1 MPDISRK
8 DRFELPSFSFF
19 SNKCRF
25 WAIQAYCMRK
35 IQILLLVTITVS
47 RFSPQIGFNARAQ
60 DQSIDSLL
68 NVLPKQDGKDKINTL
83 IELCWECHFTNS
95 DTARMFGLEALKLAR
110 EMKSEDLEGESL
122 HYLGVTHEAQGN
134 YAEALELELK
144 ALSLRK
150 KSGDSAKIAATLNN
164 IGIIYDEKGDY
175 KKSLEYYYG
184 ARRIYE
190 NLKNK
195 DKIAMVLSN
204 IGIVLKA
211 QGDYEEVVS
220 YYRQAMLIYNE
231 LGNKLGEA
239 ACHAN
244 LGAVYFN
251 LAKYDSALYY
261 SLMAEKEFTEQNVQ
275 QFLPTALVNA
285 AVAYNKLGK
294 SKQAKAYL
302 LRAKKLDEA
311 YDSKKD
317 LAIVLIHLAGIY
329 KNEGNYSTANATA
342 SSALQIAKKIKAQQ
356 EVMDAR
362 LVLSE
367 IHLSKKDFASAY
379 QEYKEYISIKDSLF
393 RQEKSKQI
401 TEIQTKFETEK
412 KEGEIKFLKQ
422 ENDLKDA
429 RLDQNKLL
437 IISLAGVLLGG
448 VALGFMY
455 RTRIQLKQQAELE
468 ATRASLRESQ
478 LQAVI
483 GSQEEERKRFAADL
497 HDGLGQMIS
506 AVRLGLSKENVEKSS
521 VNHALTL
528 LNDMNGEIR
537 DIAFNL
543 MPQVLMKSGLDEALK
558 EFATR
563 INRSGGV
570 TIHVQTYDL
579 SRDLP
584 SEHRIA
590 LYRISQEWVNNVIKY
605 SGATSISI
613 QVVQHPEELVLT
625 IEDNGKGFNAER
637 LTQSQGNGW
646 KNINSKLHLIKGA
659 IEIDSQEGR
668 ANTTVII
675 SVASSSVLQ

>member
-1 MPDISRK
+1 MK
-8 DRFELPSFSFF
+8 
-19 SNKCRF
+19 
-25 WAIQAYCMRK
+25 K
-35 IQILLLVTITVS
+35 IQILLLATIIVS
-47 RFSPQIGFNARAQ
+47 GFSAQIGFNAKAQ

-68 NVLPKQDGKDKINTL
+68 NVLPNQNGKDKIKTL
-83 IELCWECHFTNS
+83 IELCWEYHFANS
-95 DTARMFGLEALKLAR
+95 DTARMFGLEALRLAR

-134 YAEALELELK
+134 YAEALELELN

-175 KKSLEYYYG
+175 KKSLEYYYE

-211 QGDYEEVVS
+211 QGEYKKVVS
-220 YYRQAMLIYNE
+220 YYRQAMLIYHE
-231 LGNKLGEA
+231 SGKKLGEA

-261 SLMAEKEFTEQNVQ
+261 SLLAEKEFTEQNVQ

-285 AVAYNKLGK
+285 AVAYDKLGK
-294 SKQAKAYL
+294 TKQAKAYL

-329 KNEGNYSTANATA
+329 KNEGNYSIANSMA
-342 SSALQIAKKIKAQQ
+342 SSALQIAKKINAQQ

-362 LVLSE
+362 LVLSG

-379 QEYKEYISIKDSLF
+379 REYKEYISVKDSLF
-393 RQEKSKQI
+393 KQEKSKQI
-401 TEIQTKFETEK
+401 EEIQTKYETEK
-412 KEGEIKFLKQ
+412 KESQILFLQQ
-422 ENDLKDA
+422 ENKLKDSDIK
-429 RLDQNKLL
+429 LKNSDIKLKDSSIKQNKLL
-437 IISLAGVLLGG
+437 IASLIGVLLGG
-448 VALGFMY
+448 IALGFLY

-468 ATRASLRESQ
+468 ATRASLREDQ

-483 GSQEEERKRFAADL
+483 SSQEEERKRFAADL

-506 AVRLGLSKENVEKSS
+506 AVRLGLSKEILEKSS
-521 VNHALTL
+521 VDHSLSL

-543 MPQVLMKSGLDEALK
+543 MPQVLVSSGLAQALK

-570 TIHVQTYDL
+570 SIQVQTYDL
-579 SRDLP
+579 RDDMP
-584 SEHRIA
+584 SELRIA

-605 SGATSISI
+605 SGATTISI

-625 IEDNGKGFNAER
+625 IEDNGRGFDPSK

-646 KNINSKLHLIKGA
+646 KNINSRLHLIKGT

-675 SVASSSVLQ
+675 SVTSNSRVAPSDADTLNPYQYG

>member
-1 MPDISRK
+1 
-8 DRFELPSFSFF
+8 
-19 SNKCRF
+19 
-25 WAIQAYCMRK
+25 
-35 IQILLLVTITVS
+35 
-47 RFSPQIGFNARAQ
+47 
-60 DQSIDSLL
+60 
-68 NVLPKQDGKDKINTL
+68 
-83 IELCWECHFTNS
+83 
-95 DTARMFGLEALKLAR
+95 
-110 EMKSEDLEGESL
+110 
-122 HYLGVTHEAQGN
+122 
-134 YAEALELELK
+134 
-144 ALSLRK
+144 
-150 KSGDSAKIAATLNN
+150 
-164 IGIIYDEKGDY
+164 
-175 KKSLEYYYG
+175 
-184 ARRIYE
+184 
-190 NLKNK
+190 
-195 DKIAMVLSN
+195 MVLSN

-211 QGDYEEVVS
+211 QGDYKQALS
-220 YYRQAMLIYNE
+220 YYKQALVFYRE
-231 LGNKLGEA
+231 LGEKLGET

-261 SLMAEKEFTEQNVQ
+261 SLLAEKEFTEQNVQ

-285 AVAYNKLGK
+285 AVAYDKLGK
-294 SKQAKAYL
+294 TTQAKAYL
-302 LRAKKLDEA
+302 LRAKKLDES

-329 KNEGNYSTANATA
+329 KSEGDYVSA
-342 SSALQIAKKIKAQQ
+342 SSSANQALEIAKKIKARQ

-362 LVLSE
+362 LALSE
-367 IHLSKKDFASAY
+367 IYLSKKDFASAY
-379 QEYKEYISIKDSLF
+379 REYKEYISVKDSLF

-401 TEIQTKFETEK
+401 AEIQTKYETEK
-412 KEGEIKFLKQ
+412 KESEIKFLKQ
-422 ENDLKDA
+422 ENELKDA

-448 VALGFMY
+448 LALGFMY

-468 ATRASLRESQ
+468 ATRATLRESQ

-506 AVRLGLSKENVEKSS
+506 AVRLGLSKENVEKTS
-521 VNHALTL
+521 VNHALSL
-528 LNDMNGEIR
+528 LNDMNVEIR

-543 MPQVLMKSGLDEALK
+543 MPQVLVKGGLEEALK

-570 TIHVQTYDL
+570 HINVQTYGLDNDL
-579 SRDLP
+579 S

-613 QVVQHPEELVLT
+613 QVVQHPQELVLT
-625 IEDNGKGFNAER
+625 IEDNGKGFDPTK

-646 KNINSKLHLIKGA
+646 KNINSRLHLIKGS
-659 IEIDSQEGR
+659 IEIDSQVGR
-668 ANTTVII
+668 ENTTVVI
-675 SVASSSVLQ
+675 SVLGNSITA

>member
-1 MPDISRK
+1 MK
-8 DRFELPSFSFF
+8 
-19 SNKCRF
+19 
-25 WAIQAYCMRK
+25 K
-35 IQILLLVTITVS
+35 IQIFLLVLIS
-47 RFSPQIGFNARAQ
+47 ISGFSDRINFNANAQ

-68 NVLPKQDGKDKINTL
+68 NTLPKQQGKDRIKTL
-83 IELCWECHFTNS
+83 IELCVEFHFKNADS
-95 DTARMFGLEALKLAR
+95 ARIFGLEALQSAR
-110 EMKSEDLEGESL
+110 ELKSKELEVDAL
-122 HYLGVTHEAQGN
+122 HNLGVAHEAQGN
-134 YAEALELELK
+134 YEEALKLELQ
-144 ALSLRK
+144 ALDIRK
-150 KSGDSAKIAATLNN
+150 MIGDELKMANTLNN
-164 IGIIYDEKGDY
+164 IGIIYDEQGDY
-175 KKSLEYYYG
+175 KLALEYYYN

-190 NLKNK
+190 RLKDK
-195 DKIAMVLSN
+195 GKIAMVLTN

-211 QGDYEEVVS
+211 QGDYRKVVG
-220 YYRQAMLIYNE
+220 YYQQAMTIYHE
-231 LGNKLGEA
+231 LGKKFGEA

-261 SLMAEKEFTEQNVQ
+261 SLMAEKEFTEQNIQ
-275 QFLPTALVNA
+275 QFLPTTLINA
-285 AVAYNKLGK
+285 GVAYDKLNQREK
-294 SKQAKAYL
+294 AKDYF
-302 LRAKKLDEA
+302 LRAKKLDEVF
-311 YDSKKD
+311 DNKKD
-317 LAIVLIHLAGIY
+317 LAIVLIHLAKIY
-329 KNEGNYSTANATA
+329 KDEGDFVKASLTA
-342 SSALQIAKKIKAQQ
+342 SSALQIAKKINAQQ

-362 LVLSE
+362 FALSN
-367 IHLSKKDFASAY
+367 IYLLKKDFASAY
-379 QEYKEYISIKDSLF
+379 VEYKEYVNVKDTLF
-393 RQEKSKQI
+393 RQERSKQI
-401 TEIQTKFETEK
+401 AEIQTKFETEK

-429 RLDQNKLL
+429 RLNQNKLL

-521 VNHALTL
+521 INHALTL

-558 EFATR
+558 EFAAR

-570 TIHVQTYDL
+570 TIHVQTYNL
-579 SRDLP
+579 RSDLP

-625 IEDNGKGFNAER
+625 IEDNGKGFSAER
-637 LTQSQGNGW
+637 LTRSQGNGW
-646 KNINSKLHLIKGA
+646 KNINSRLHLIKGT

>member
-1 MPDISRK
+1 
-8 DRFELPSFSFF
+8 
-19 SNKCRF
+19 
-25 WAIQAYCMRK
+25 MRK
-35 IQILLLVTITVS
+35 VRIFLLVAITLS
-47 RFSPQIGFNARAQ
+47 ALSAQIGFNVNAQ
-60 DQSIDSLL
+60 DQNIDSLL
-68 NVLPKQDGKDKINTL
+68 KVLPKQDGKEKIKTL
-83 IELCWECHFTNS
+83 IELCWEFHFTNA
-95 DTARMFGLEALKLAR
+95 DTARVFGLEALKLAR
-110 EMKSEDLEGESL
+110 EMKSEELEGESL
-122 HYLGVTHEAQGN
+122 HYLGVTQEAQGN

-144 ALSLRK
+144 ALSLREK
-150 KSGDSAKIAATLNN
+150 IGDSAKVAATLNN

-175 KKSLEYYYG
+175 KKSLEYYYR

-190 NLKNK
+190 GLKNK

-211 QGDYEEVVS
+211 QGEYEKVVS
-220 YYRQAMLIYNE
+220 YYRQAMLLYHE
-231 LGNKLGEA
+231 LGKKLGEA

-261 SLMAEKEFTEQNVQ
+261 SLKAEKEFTEQNVQ

-285 AVAYNKLGK
+285 AVAYDKLGK
-294 SKQAKAYL
+294 TKQAKAYL
-302 LRAKKLDEA
+302 LRAKKLDEV
-311 YDSKKD
+311 YDNKKD

-329 KNEGNYSTANATA
+329 KNEGNHAKAKATA
-342 SSALQIAKKIKAQQ
+342 RSALQIAKKINAQQ
-356 EVMDAR
+356 EIMDAR

-367 IHLSKKDFASAY
+367 IHLSVKDYASAY
-379 QEYKEYISIKDSLF
+379 REYRGYISVKDSVF

-401 TEIQTKFETEK
+401 EEIQTRFETEK
-412 KEGEIKFLKQ
+412 KENQILLLQQ
-422 ENDLKDA
+422 ENKLKDTDIK
-429 RLDQNKLL
+429 LKSSNIKQNKLL
-437 IISLAGVLLGG
+437 IASLIGVLLGG
-448 VALGFMY
+448 IALGFLY

-521 VNHALTL
+521 VTHALSL

-570 TIHVQTYDL
+570 TIHVQTHDL
-579 SRDLP
+579 SLDLT

-637 LTQSQGNGW
+637 LTKSQGNGW
-646 KNINSKLHLIKGA
+646 KNINSRLHLIKGT
-659 IEIDSQEGR
+659 IEIDSKDGR

-675 SVASSSVLQ
+675 SVPNSSVITY

>member
-1 MPDISRK
+1 
-8 DRFELPSFSFF
+8 
-19 SNKCRF
+19 
-25 WAIQAYCMRK
+25 MRK
-35 IQILLLVTITVS
+35 MRILLLVTITVS
-47 RFSPQIGFNARAQ
+47 GLSSQIGFDTMAQ

-68 NVLPKQDGKDKINTL
+68 NVLPKQEGKDKVKTL
-83 IELCWECHFTNS
+83 IELCVEFHFNNADS
-95 DTARMFGLEALKLAR
+95 ARMFGLEALESARKLNSI
-110 EMKSEDLEGESL
+110 ELEVDAL
-122 HYLGVTHEAQGN
+122 HNLGVAHEAQGN
-134 YAEALELELK
+134 YAEALKLEMKALDIRKKIGNELK
-144 ALSLRK
+144 MAN
-150 KSGDSAKIAATLNN
+150 TLNN
-164 IGIIYDEKGDY
+164 IGIIYDEQGEY
-175 KKSLEYYYG
+175 KLALEYYYN

-190 NLKNK
+190 KLKDK
-195 DKIAMVLSN
+195 GKIAMVLTN

-211 QGDYEEVVS
+211 QGDYRKVVG
-220 YYRQAMLIYNE
+220 YYQQAMTIYQE
-231 LGNKLGEA
+231 LGKKFGEA

-244 LGAVYFN
+244 LGAVYSN
-251 LAKYDSALYY
+251 LAIYDSALYY
-261 SLMAEKEFTEQNVQ
+261 SLIAEKEFTEQNIQ
-275 QFLPTALVNA
+275 QFLPTTLVNA
-285 AVAYNKLGK
+285 GIAYDKLGQK
-294 SKQAKAYL
+294 GKAKAYL
-302 LRAKKLDEA
+302 LRAKKMDEIF
-311 YDSKKD
+311 DNKKD
-317 LAIVLIHLAGIY
+317 LAIVLIHLAKIY
-329 KNEGNYSTANATA
+329 QDEGDFVKA
-342 SSALQIAKKIKAQQ
+342 SLTVSSGLQMAKKINAQQ
-356 EVMDAR
+356 EVMDAK
-362 LVLSE
+362 LALSN
-367 IHLSKKDFASAY
+367 INVSKKDFASAY
-379 QEYKEYISIKDSLF
+379 KEYKEYVAVKDSLF

-401 TEIQTKFETEK
+401 AEIQTRFETEK

-422 ENDLKDA
+422 ENELKDA

-437 IISLAGVLLGG
+437 IVSLAGVLLGG
-448 VALGFMY
+448 IALGFMY

-468 ATRASLRESQ
+468 ATRATLRESQ

-506 AVRLGLSKENVEKSS
+506 AVRLGLSKENVEKTS
-521 VNHALTL
+521 VSHALSL

-543 MPQVLMKSGLDEALK
+543 MPQVLVKGGLEEALK

-570 TIHVQTYDL
+570 HINVQTYDL
-579 SRDLP
+579 NNNLS

-613 QVVQHPEELVLT
+613 QVVQHPQELVLT

-646 KNINSKLHLIKGA
+646 KNINSRLHLIKGT

-675 SVASSSVLQ
+675 SVLEKSIIS